1 MAMDNIVMRPLH
13 DGTAA
18 LVLGLGS
25 VRIFALI
32 DLEKKTPM
40 SAISVGGL
48 GVTAV
53 AYRTPYGGNH
63 EVASVVAVSNQPK
76 KK

>member
-1 MAMDNIVMRPLH
+1 MDNIVMRPLH

-32 DLEKKTPM
+32 DLEKKNTD
-40 SAISVGGL
+40 
-48 GVTAV
+48 
-53 AYRTPYGGNH
+53 
-63 EVASVVAVSNQPK
+63 VSNKRGWTRGNGGRIPDPIRREP
-76 KK
+76 